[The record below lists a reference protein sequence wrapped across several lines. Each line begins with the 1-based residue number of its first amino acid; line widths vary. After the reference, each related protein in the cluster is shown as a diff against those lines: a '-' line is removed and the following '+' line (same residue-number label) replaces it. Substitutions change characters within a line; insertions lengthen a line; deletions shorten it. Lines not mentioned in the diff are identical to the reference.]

1 MKKFNTIFPDS
12 ANNNY
17 KGYYIA
23 TYVFLFIIFFTL
35 VRSCIHLFTPDG
47 GAGIIA
53 GLDTSRELGQN
64 LISIFSIWGLSQLL
78 VFSLLLCIYVIKT
91 LSASVTSS

>member
-1 MKKFNTIFPDS
+1 MKKYNTIFPES

-17 KGYYIA
+17 KGYNIA
-23 TYVFLFIIFFTL
+23 KYVFFIIFFTL

-91 LSASVTSS
+91 LSASVTLS